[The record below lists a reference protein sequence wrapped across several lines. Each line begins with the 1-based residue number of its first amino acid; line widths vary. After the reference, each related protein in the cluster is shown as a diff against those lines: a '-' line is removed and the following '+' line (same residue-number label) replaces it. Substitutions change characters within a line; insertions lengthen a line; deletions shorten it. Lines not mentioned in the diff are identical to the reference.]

1 MGRPATARLP
11 ITTHYAPSPMRFTLS
26 LLLGLLL
33 LLSACSSTDPI
44 SGPTLVEG
52 QVVDNVNHR
61 PVPGS
66 VVQIYKTGRAG
77 GHTAVGDPQ
86 PTDANGHFSFHF
98 EADAKTDYVV
108 QATAPLGYLSSVTFS
123 PSLTAGRRNTGLL
136 IAMYAP
142 AWVRLQFVDEP
153 PKSRVM
159 ISIQG
164 YDSTGDRLYDPRDTV
179 LIRPTIAGFPL
190 NLLYVITENGV
201 ERRNNLVVQP
211 NPAPLDTVT
220 VRIPF

>member
-1 MGRPATARLP
+1 
-11 ITTHYAPSPMRFTLS
+11 MRFTLS

-66 VVQIYKTGRAG
+66 VVQIYKAGRTGSYG
-77 GHTAVGDPQ
+77 PVGDPQ
-86 PTDANGHFSFHF
+86 PTDANGRFSFHF
-98 EADAKTDYVV
+98 EANAEAVYRVR
-108 QATAPLGYLSSVTFS
+108 AGAPLGYFS
-123 PSLTAGRRNTGLL
+123 EFTSSLTAGRRNTGLL
-136 IAMYAP
+136 IAMYSP

-159 ISIQG
+159 IKTQG

-179 LIRPTIAGFPL
+179 LIRPTVAGFPL
-190 NLLYVITENGV
+190 NILCVITENSV
-201 ERRNNLVVQP
+201 ERRTNLDIQP